1 MLESRLLNLLPLLVI
16 GTESSLIDFFVK
28 YFWVF
33 ILAYA
38 GFIGMERYELK
49 EQELFSQKSLNDA
62 LPPKFKRAK
71 KELEDVKRFAENLEE
86 SKKAVKE
93 VVARIETVQKQLPP
107 DIIDTEVNE
116 TLSNIAS
123 GLKMKDPTPSA
134 KGEVINDFYI
144 SKDFNFDVQGT
155 FLQGLIFFGELDKLS
170 NGGRILNVKYLR
182 FSESDVGDPRSRFKI
197 LNLST
202 TLEAFKF
209 NPNYRPD
216 QN

>member
-1 MLESRLLNLLPLLVI
+1 M
-16 GTESSLIDFFVK
+16 IDFFVK

-38 GFIGMERYELK
+38 GFLAMERWELK
-49 EQELFSQKSLNDA
+49 EQELLSQKSLNDA

-86 SKKAVKE
+86 SRQAVAE

-107 DIIDTEVNE
+107 DIIDTKVNE
-116 TLSNIAS
+116 TLSNLAM

-134 KGEVINDFYI
+134 KNEVVKDFYI
-144 SKDFNFDVQGT
+144 SKDFNFDVKGT

-170 NGGRILNVKYLR
+170 KGGRILNVKYLR
-182 FSESDVGDPRSRFKI
+182 FSESEDGDPRSRFKI

-202 TLEAFKF
+202 TLEAFKY
-209 NPNYRPD
+209 NPNYKPD
-216 QN
+216 QS

>member
-1 MLESRLLNLLPLLVI
+1 M
-16 GTESSLIDFFVK
+16 IDFFVK

-38 GFIGMERYELK
+38 GFLGMERWDLK
-49 EQELFSQKSLNDA
+49 EQELLSQKSLNDA

-86 SKKAVKE
+86 SRQAVAE

-107 DIIDTEVNE
+107 DIIDTKVNE
-116 TLSNIAS
+116 TLSNLAM

-134 KGEVINDFYI
+134 KNEVVKDFYI
-144 SKDFNFDVQGT
+144 SKDFNFDVKGT

-170 NGGRILNVKYLR
+170 KGGRILNVKYLR
-182 FSESDVGDPRSRFKI
+182 FSESEDGDPRSRFKI

-202 TLEAFKF
+202 TLEAFKY
-209 NPNYRPD
+209 NPNYKPD
-216 QN
+216 QS